1 MLRLRKIVQVG
12 MFVIVC
18 LMRQVLLKGGGGMT
32 FIRAVHITRF
42 RAVRE
47 SVQRERPVG
56 KSYHLHTGDDSVS
69 G

>member
-1 MLRLRKIVQVG
+1 
-12 MFVIVC
+12 MFVIIW
-18 LMRQVLLKGGGGMT
+18 LMRQVLLNGGGGGMT